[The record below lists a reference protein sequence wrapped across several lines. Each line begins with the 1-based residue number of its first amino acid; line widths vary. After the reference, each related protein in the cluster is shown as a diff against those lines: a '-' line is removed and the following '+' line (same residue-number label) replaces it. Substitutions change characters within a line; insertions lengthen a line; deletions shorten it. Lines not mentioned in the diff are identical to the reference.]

1 VRLYERSVCT
11 VNGRLQQEASL
22 VARTQQVNVVI
33 GLFGKQVEKILK
45 IHTNICAFFGNMD
58 ASQHLRPVT

>member
-1 VRLYERSVCT
+1 